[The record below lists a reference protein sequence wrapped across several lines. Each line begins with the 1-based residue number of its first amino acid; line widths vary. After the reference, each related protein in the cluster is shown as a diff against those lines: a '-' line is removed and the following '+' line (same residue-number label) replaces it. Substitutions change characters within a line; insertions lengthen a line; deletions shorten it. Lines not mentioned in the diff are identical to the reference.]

1 MRPLSRRYGRTLV
14 LALAGAATVSTLGVA
29 CSTPPRGQAT
39 SASSLRPPVSRE
51 EVIAGAPTLA
61 PSTTTTTTMAADLT
75 IPTVA
80 PASRPP
86 VDPGSLPPVVL
97 ASTGVPLSVVA
108 PAGSGYLVTTPC
120 QEQRFVAGATPVRF
134 ADVVID
140 PGHGGAIEDGAVGP
154 RGLKEKDLNL
164 AVATYLRADL
174 EHAGLHPLLTRS
186 GDYPMTV
193 EARARIVGQ
202 LRPRAFV
209 SIHHNAEPEVA
220 SNVPGT
226 EAYYQLSSP
235 ESKRLSGLIWD
246 EVTRALARYP
256 SSWVARRDAGVKLRV
271 GDHGDDYYGIL
282 RETHGTPATLA
293 ELAYISDPSEEALLA
308 RRDVQEAEAAA
319 VARGIV
325 RFLETPDPG
334 SGYVDA
340 IVRTEPAGAGGMRS
354 PACVDPALN

>member
-1 MRPLSRRYGRTLV
+1 MRPLSRPYGRTLV
-14 LALAGAATVSTLGVA
+14 LTLAAAATLSTLGVA
-29 CSTPPRGQAT
+29 CNTPPRSPVT
-39 SASSLRPPVSRE
+39 SASGPPPPVSGDQL
-51 EVIAGAPTLA
+51 ISTTPTLA
-61 PSTTTTTTMAADLT
+61 PSTTTTMAADLT
-75 IPTVA
+75 VPTVP
-80 PASRPP
+80 PASLPAE
-86 VDPGSLPPVVL
+86 DSASLPPVVL
-97 ASTGVPLSVVA
+97 ASTGIPLAVVA
-108 PAGSGYLVTTPC
+108 QAGSGYLATTPC

-140 PGHGGAIEDGAVGP
+140 PGHGGSIEEGAVGP
-154 RGLKEKDLNL
+154 HGLKEKDLNL
-164 AVATYLRADL
+164 AVASYLRADL
-174 EHAGLHPLLTRS
+174 EHAGLRPLLTRVA
-186 GDYPMTV
+186 DYPMTV
-193 EARARIVGQ
+193 EARARIVRQ

-220 SNVPGT
+220 SIGPGT
-226 EAYYQLSSP
+226 ETYYQLSSP
-235 ESKRLSGLIWD
+235 ASKRLSGLIWE

-256 SSWVARRDAGVKLRV
+256 GSWVARRDQGVKIRV

-282 RETHGTPATLA
+282 RETHGTPASLA
-293 ELAYISDPSEEALLA
+293 ELAYISDPAEEALLA

-340 IVRTEPAGAGGMRS
+340 IARTEPAGTGGTKS